1 MPKGACKRYQVVTI
15 PVVHLERRLIS
26 PDSTVELTKEFFAPA
41 VLKDLSSNNVYNDP
55 LDLGHVLPGPQC
67 I

>member
-1 MPKGACKRYQVVTI
+1 MPKEACRRYQVVMI
-15 PVVHLERRLIS
+15 PVVHLERGLIS
-26 PDSTVELTKEFFAPA
+26 PDSTVELTKESFAPA

>member
-1 MPKGACKRYQVVTI
+1 MI
-15 PVVHLERRLIS
+15 PVVHLERGLIS
-26 PDSTVELTKEFFAPA
+26 PDSTVELTKESFAPA